1 MQEYDYIVVGAGSAG
16 CVLANR
22 LTADGTATVLLL
34 EAGGKDTNPM
44 IHIPIGYSK
53 TLKDPSVNWLYETE
67 PDATSGGR
75 PHVWPRGKVL
85 GGSSS
90 INGLLYVRGQ
100 AADYDRWA
108 QLGCTGWSH
117 ADILP
122 YFKRAEGNERLT
134 DCDLHGTD
142 GPLNVSD
149 PRDSHP
155 ISDAVIEAGVQAGI
169 PFNNDCNG
177 ESQDG
182 ISYFQMTVKNGR
194 RWSMAM
200 AYLRPA
206 LNRANLKLE
215 IRAHAERIVFDG
227 KRAVGV
233 RYTQNG
239 SSIEARARREVI
251 LSGGAINSPQLLE
264 LSGIGDAEV
273 LAAAGVPVLHALKGV
288 GTNLQDHYIVALQY
302 RLKDCIS
309 VNELS
314 RGWRLMREAV
324 RYAVQRKGLLTL
336 SAAHIQA
343 YVRTRPGLDGPDV
356 QFHILP
362 ATMDIDKFSLEGKME
377 LEKLPGLTIAPCQL
391 RPESRGSVHLKTANP
406 FDRPAIRPNYL
417 ADEMDRTTIVEGLKW
432 GRKIAEQEALRPWIA
447 NEIVPGAEAAS
458 DAALLEYAQQA
469 GATLY
474 HPVGTAQMGRAN
486 DPMTV
491 VDAELRVHGIDGLR
505 VVDASVMPRLVS
517 GNTNAPTVMIA
528 EKASDMIL
536 AAARARGRGVR
547 GRGALKRFA
556 VTLLSSCSPSP
567 PGEGAGGRELDRG
580 GRLAPS

>member
-1 MQEYDYIVVGAGSAG
+1 MQDYDYIVVGAGSAG

-22 LTADGTATVLLL
+22 LTADGVTTVLLL

-44 IHIPIGYSK
+44 IHIPIGYSQ
-53 TLKDPSVNWLYETE
+53 TLKDPKVNWLYETE
-67 PDATSGGR
+67 PDPTSGGR

-117 ADILP
+117 SDVLP

-134 DCDLHGTD
+134 DDDLHGTD
-142 GPLNVSD
+142 GPLTVSD

-155 ISDAVIEAGVQAGI
+155 ISDAVIEAGVEAGI
-169 PFNNDCNG
+169 PFNPDCNG

-194 RWSMAM
+194 RWSTAM

-206 LNRANLKLE
+206 LNRANLRLE
-215 IRAHAERIVFDG
+215 IRAHAERILLDG
-227 KRAVGV
+227 KRATGV
-233 RYTQNG
+233 RYRQNG
-239 SSIEARARREVI
+239 ASVEARARREVI
-251 LSGGAINSPQLLE
+251 LAGGAVNSPQLLE
-264 LSGIGDAEV
+264 LSGIGDPEV
-273 LAAAGVPVLHALKGV
+273 LAAAGVPVVHALKGV
-288 GTNLQDHYIVALQY
+288 GTNLQDHYMVSVQF

-314 RGWRLMREAV
+314 RGWRLVREAV
-324 RYAVQRKGLLTL
+324 RYAVSRRGLLTL

-362 ATMDIDKFSLEGKME
+362 GTMDVDKYTLEGKME
-377 LEKLPGLTIAPCQL
+377 LERLPGLTIAPCQL
-391 RPESRGSVHLKTANP
+391 RPESRGTIHIKTGDP

-417 ADEMDRTTIVEGLKW
+417 ADPMDQTTTVEGLKW
-432 GRKIAEQEALRPWIA
+432 GRKIAAQ
-447 NEIVPGAEAAS
+447 
-458 DAALLEYAQQA
+458 AALAPWVAGEILPTTAVATDAELLAYAQA
-469 GATLY
+469 SGSTLY
-474 HPVGTAQMGRAN
+474 HPVGTAQMGRAS

-491 VDAELRVHGIDGLR
+491 VDPELRVHGMENLR

-528 EKASDMIL
+528 EKASEMIL
-536 AAARARGRGVR
+536 MAARARV
-547 GRGALKRFA
+547 AA
-556 VTLLSSCSPSP
+556 
-567 PGEGAGGRELDRG
+567 
-580 GRLAPS
+580 

>member
-1 MQEYDYIVVGAGSAG
+1 MTEFDYIVVGAGSAG

-22 LTADGTATVLLL
+22 LTADGTTTVLLL

-67 PDATSGGR
+67 PDPTSGNR

-100 AADYDRWA
+100 GADYDRWA

-117 ADILP
+117 ADVLP
-122 YFKRAEGNERLT
+122 YFKRAEGNERLA
-134 DCDLHGTD
+134 DELHGND

-149 PRDSHP
+149 PRDTHP
-155 ISDAVIEAGVQAGI
+155 ISDAVIDAGVQAGI

-177 ESQDG
+177 VSQDG

-194 RWSMAM
+194 RWSTAM

-206 LNRANLKLE
+206 LARPNLRVE
-215 IRAHAERIVFDG
+215 IRAQAERVLLDG

-233 RYTQNG
+233 RYLQNG
-239 SSIEARARREVI
+239 TSIEAKARREVI
-251 LSGGAINSPQLLE
+251 LAGGAINSPQLLE
-264 LSGIGDAEV
+264 LSGIGDPEV
-273 LAAAGVPVLHALKGV
+273 LAAAGVPVVHALKGV
-288 GTNLQDHYIVALQY
+288 GTNLQDHYLVGVQY
-302 RLKDCIS
+302 RLKDCVS

-314 RGWRLMREAV
+314 RGWRLVREAV
-324 RYAVQRKGLLTL
+324 RYATARKGLLTL

-362 ATMDIDKFSLEGKME
+362 ATMNVEKLALEGKME
-377 LEKLPGLTIAPCQL
+377 LEKLPGLTLAPCQL
-391 RPESRGSVHLKTANP
+391 RPESRGTIHIKTAAP
-406 FDRPAIRPNYL
+406 LDRPAIRPNYL
-417 ADEMDRTTIVEGLKW
+417 ADPIDQTTIVEGLKW
-432 GRKIAEQEALRPWIA
+432 GRKIAAQ
-447 NEIVPGAEAAS
+447 
-458 DAALLEYAQQA
+458 AALAPYIAGELMPGSAAATDADLLAYAQQA
-469 GATLY
+469 GSTLY
-474 HPVGTAQMGRAN
+474 HPVGTAQMGRAS

-491 VDAELRVHGIDGLR
+491 VDPELRVHGIENLR

-528 EKASDMIL
+528 EKASDMIR
-536 AAARARGRGVR
+536 AAAR
-547 GRGALKRFA
+547 LA
-556 VTLLSSCSPSP
+556 V
-567 PGEGAGGRELDRG
+567 A
-580 GRLAPS
+580 A